1 MIAVDTNIL
10 LYAHRGDSPWHEPAD
25 ACLAVLAESGAAWAI
40 PWPCVHE
47 FLAIATHPRIFDPP
61 TPVADALEQV
71 ECWREAPG
79 LVTLGEVP
87 DYWDHLR
94 PLIERGQIQGG
105 RVHDARI
112 AAFCLQHGVTELWS
126 ADRDFSRFPALRV
139 VNPLLKPRN

>member
-10 LYAHRGDSPWHEPAD
+10 VYSHRSDSAWHEAAD
-25 ACLAVLAESGAAWAI
+25 ASLASLAESSRAWAI

-61 TPVADALEQV
+61 SSVTDALQQV

-79 LVTLGEVP
+79 LTFIGEASG
-87 DYWDHLR
+87 YWGGFRALVEQGR
-94 PLIERGQIQGG
+94 IVGG

-112 AAFCLQHGVTELWS
+112 AAICLQHGVTELWS

-139 VNPLLKPRN
+139 SNPLVRQSN